1 MKKIKGKFLQVRAN
15 GHTIALSTNCSL
27 QTTTQYSNDE
37 KTKDE
42 EKGPDPGDPEY
53 VDWTINVDALMGA
66 SEQSQLTYSQLI
78 DLQLSLVKFDV
89 EFFLVANGEGAVP
102 DGDWTPEKAE
112 AVGMARYGGKAII
125 ESVNASGP
133 AEGKASF
140 NVSLKAAGVLKKIT
154 E

>member
-1 MKKIKGKFLQVRAN
+1 MKKFDGKWLQVRAS
-15 GHTIALSTNCSL
+15 GHTVALSNNCSM
-27 QTTTQYSNDE
+27 QTTTQYSSGE

-53 VDWTINVDALMGA
+53 VDWTINVDALMGV

-78 DLQLSLVKFDV
+78 DLQLSLVKLDV
-89 EFFLVANGEGAVP
+89 EFFLAANGGGAVP
-102 DGDWTPEKAE
+102 DGDWTPETAE
-112 AVGMARYGGKAII
+112 AMGMARYGGKATI
-125 ESVNASGP
+125 ESVNANGP

-140 NVSLKAAGVLKKIT
+140 SVSLKAAGVLKKIT